1 MALKIANREVDG
13 VTVLTLDG
21 RIVLGEETSA
31 LREQLKRLLAEGKKK
46 LVLNLKNVTMIDS
59 AGLDTLVVAHTTAK
73 SNGATMRL
81 CHVGSRTSELLKIT
95 RLVNVF
101 EISDSEAD
109 ALRAL
114 TNAAS
119 AD

>member
-1 MALKIANREVDG
+1 MALKMTNREVDG
-13 VTVLTLDG
+13 VTVLTLEG
-21 RIVLGEETSA
+21 RIVLGEETVA
-31 LREQLKRLLAEGKKK
+31 LREQLKSLLAEGKKK

-59 AGLDTLVVAHTTAK
+59 AGLDTLVVALTSGK
-73 SNGATMRL
+73 SSGAILRL
-81 CHVGSRTSELLKIT
+81 CHVGPRTSELLRIT

-109 ALRAL
+109 ALRAF